1 MNRTIIDGVPSPI
14 GGRYAVEITVC
25 EQMGWTYTDL
35 MNTPAD
41 MVDEIVIRLNA
52 QGKAEQRRHKLQEQ
66 KSRSQGQAAKGKR

>member
-1 MNRTIIDGVPSPI
+1 MERSIVDGVPSPV

-25 EQMGWTYTDL
+25 EQMGWTYADL

-52 QGKAEQRRHKLQEQ
+52 QSKAEQRRHKLQEQ
-66 KSRSQGQAAKGKR
+66 KSKSKGKR

>member
-1 MNRTIIDGVPSPI
+1 MERSIVDGVPSPV

-25 EQMGWTYTDL
+25 EQMGWTYADL

-52 QGKAEQRRHKLQEQ
+52 QGKAEQRRHKMQEQ
-66 KSRSQGQAAKGKR
+66 KSKSKGKR